1 MMQELG
7 VIQKLPRIVVAQA
20 ERANPLYQSFIHGF
34 APLEPIFARPTLA
47 SAIQI
52 GNPVSFDK
60 AVQSLKR
67 FNGLVEQATEDE
79 LSQAAARA
87 DRTGMFTDPH
97 TGVALA
103 VLEKLVDRG
112 EISRNERVVVVST
125 ASGLKFP
132 DFKVGYHEGTLEGI
146 ADTYANHPVVLPA
159 EYEAVKRAA
168 LDGVDAASR

>member
-1 MMQELG
+1 M
-7 VIQKLPRIVVAQA
+7 IQKLPRIVVAQA
-20 ERANPLYQSFIHGF
+20 ERANPLYQSFVHGF
-34 APLEPIFARPTLA
+34 APLEPIHARPTLA

-60 AVQSLKR
+60 AVQTLKR
-67 FNGLVEQATEDE
+67 FDGLVEQATEDE

-103 VLEKLVDRG
+103 VLEKLVARG
-112 EISRNERVVVVST
+112 EIDPKR
-125 ASGLKFP
+125 AGGGDLDGLRSEVP
-132 DFKVGYHEGTLEGI
+132 GLQGGVPPGSARGDRRHATRI
-146 ADTYANHPVVLPA
+146 TPVLLPA

-168 LDGVDAASR
+168 LDGVDAAHR